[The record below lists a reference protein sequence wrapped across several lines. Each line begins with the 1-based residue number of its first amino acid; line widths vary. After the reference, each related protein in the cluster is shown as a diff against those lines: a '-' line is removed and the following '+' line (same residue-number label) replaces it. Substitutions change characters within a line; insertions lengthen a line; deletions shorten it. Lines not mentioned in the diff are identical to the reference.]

1 MFGLA
6 TARKVERKDRSILT
20 QCESTSPRTA
30 VFPDFSSGICANTVD
45 GEWV

>member
-6 TARKVERKDRSILT
+6 AARKVGRKDRSVLT

-30 VFPDFSSGICANTVD
+30 VFLDFIGGICGSAVD